1 MEENERNSI
10 NAPTQRSIDCIST
23 PKNQLINIAEDSMT
37 IATIDNINSLRAIL
51 SKSNFFQLNFFKLVN
66 LFYIF
71 CNYHRNQ
78 DYLFWT
84 PHKLFGLFSW
94 LHYNYLPKRSYACLQ
109 GSWTSFQEATF
120 LPIWWIWATFYPA
133 R

>member
-1 MEENERNSI
+1 MKENERNNIS
-10 NAPTQRSIDCIST
+10 APSQRSVDSILI
-23 PKNQLINIAEDSMT
+23 PKNQLISIAEDSIT

-78 DYLFWT
+78 DYLF
-84 PHKLFGLFSW
+84 
-94 LHYNYLPKRSYACLQ
+94 
-109 GSWTSFQEATF
+109 
-120 LPIWWIWATFYPA
+120 
-133 R
+133 